1 MIEAIGADR
10 DLVLLMGAVVALLV
24 VASVVGFILSRKSR
38 APEAK
43 GTIDNLNARI
53 RAWWVMVIVF
63 SVAVASGGTGS
74 LIMFG
79 VLSLLALR
87 EFMTLSPTRRGDH
100 VTLFLSFFVLLPLQY
115 YLIAIGWYG
124 FFAILIP
131 VYGFIFIATRSVLSG
146 DTTDYLARTATINW
160 GLMVCVYCLSHAP
173 ALLMLELQFGS
184 GYNATLLFFLVLV
197 VQLSDVLQYV
207 AGKLWGRRRV
217 APTISPNK
225 TWEGLIGGVAGAT
238 AAGAAIS
245 WATPFTPLQAAGLAL
260 LISIMGFAGG
270 LVMSAIKR
278 DRGVKDFGTALSG
291 HGGVLDRIDS
301 LCFAAPIFFHI
312 TAFFFG
318 V

>member
-1 MIEAIGADR
+1 MGALAVDR
-10 DLVLLMGAVVALLV
+10 ALVLLLAGVVVLLV
-24 VASVVGFILSRKSR
+24 VGSVAGLALSRTTR
-38 APEAK
+38 TPE
-43 GTIDNLNARI
+43 GTATVANLNARI

-63 SVAVASGGTGS
+63 GVAVASGGVGS

-79 VLSLLALR
+79 LLSFLALR
-87 EFMTLSPTRRGDH
+87 EFVTLSPARRGDH

-115 YLIAIGWYG
+115 YLIAIQWYG

-131 VYGFIFIATRSVLSG
+131 VYGFIFIAIRSAISG

-173 ALLMLELQFGS
+173 ALLMLELRVGS
-184 GYNATLLFFLVLV
+184 GRNATLLFFLVLV
-197 VQLSDVLQYV
+197 AQLSDVLQYV
-207 AGKLWGRRRV
+207 AGKLFGRRRV
-217 APTISPNK
+217 APAISPNK

-245 WATPFTPLQAAGLAL
+245 WATPFTPLQAAGMAL
-260 LISIMGFAGG
+260 LISVMGFAGG

>member
-1 MIEAIGADR
+1 MTADR
-10 DLVLLMGAVVALLV
+10 DLMLLLAAVVGLLI
-24 VASVVGFILSRKSR
+24 VASLVGFVLSRR
-38 APEAK
+38 TRGPEGKA
-43 GTIDNLNARI
+43 TVDNLNARI

-63 SVAVASGGTGS
+63 GVAVASGGAGS

-79 VLSLLALR
+79 LLSFLALR

-115 YLIAIGWYG
+115 YLIWIQWYG

-160 GLMVCVYCLSHAP
+160 GLMVCVYSLSHAP
-173 ALLMLELQFGS
+173 ALLMLKLSVGT
-184 GYNATLLFFLVLV
+184 GRNATLLFFLVLV

-238 AAGAAIS
+238 LAGAAIS

>member
-1 MIEAIGADR
+1 MRAVTVDR
-10 DLVLLMGAVVALLV
+10 DLVLLLAG
-24 VASVVGFILSRKSR
+24 VVGLLMIATLVGLVLSRTMR
-38 APEAK
+38 TPE
-43 GTIDNLNARI
+43 GTATAANLNARI

-63 SVAVASGGTGS
+63 GVAVASGGIGS

-79 VLSLLALR
+79 VLSFLALR
-87 EFMTLSPTRRGDH
+87 EFLTLSPTKRGDH
-100 VTLFLSFFVLLPLQY
+100 VTLFLTFFVLLPLQY
-115 YLIAIGWYG
+115 YLIAIQWYG

-131 VYGFIFIATRSVLSG
+131 VYGFIFIAIRSVLSG

-173 ALLMLELQFGS
+173 ALLMLELSFGS
-184 GYNATLLFFLVLV
+184 GKNAILLFFLVLV
-197 VQLSDVLQYV
+197 AQLSDVLQYV
-207 AGKLWGRRRV
+207 AGKLFGRHRV

-238 AAGAAIS
+238 AAGAAIA

-260 LISIMGFAGG
+260 LISAMGFGGG

-278 DRGVKDFGTALSG
+278 DRGVKDFGTALAG